1 MRKKHDSYARDEHL
15 EDYYA
20 KKDDVNVGFTLYF
33 IGTAMTQEITNF
45 TSFNFSD
52 DITKALED
60 MKFIKPSP
68 IQEQTIPLL
77 LEGRDAIALAQT
89 GTGKTAAFALPIL
102 QKLSSTIQGTQAL
115 ILAPTRELAIQ
126 VAEQF
131 ELLSKHQ
138 RGVTV
143 ATLCGGQEYSKQL
156 KQLRAG
162 AQIVVGTPGRI
173 LDHIERGTL
182 PLNNLRTFILDEADE
197 MLRMGFIEDVETILA
212 KLPNERQIA
221 LFSAT
226 MPYRIRQI
234 ATNYL
239 KNPASVEIKMDTA
252 TVKSIEQRF
261 LFASGHQ
268 KPEALARILEVEEHQ
283 GVIVFVRTKS
293 STEEVA
299 ELLQQQGLR
308 AMAIHGDITQALRER
323 IIAQFKSGAIDILV
337 ATDVAARGL
346 DVERVTHVIN
356 YDVPHDNETYV
367 HRIGR
372 TGRAGRSGVTILF
385 VTPKESRL
393 ISSIERHTRQ
403 RIEKVTVPNDHM
415 IQVARQQRFMAN
427 ITARLQHENLPSY
440 KRIVEEYIKENEVDA
455 VDVAATLAL
464 LVHKDLPW
472 KKEMVAF
479 KEPRQF
485 KEGRPESNGKFD
497 RAGRRDGKSFGD
509 RKPFGAERKSFG
521 DRKPFA
527 GDDRSN
533 SVAQDL
539 FRIDVGRVHGVKPGN
554 IVGAIANEAGLQS
567 RHITGLKI
575 NDDHS
580 TVRLPKGMSKEV
592 FNDLNK
598 AWVCGRQLN
607 LTLIA
612 SA

>member
-1 MRKKHDSYARDEHL
+1 
-15 EDYYA
+15 
-20 KKDDVNVGFTLYF
+20 
-33 IGTAMTQEITNF
+33 MTQEQPNF
-45 TSFNFSD
+45 ASFNFSSA
-52 DITKALED
+52 INQALEE

-68 IQEQTIPLL
+68 IQEQAIPLL
-77 LEGRDAIALAQT
+77 LKGGDAIALAQT

-102 QKLSSTIQGTQAL
+102 QKLEPTIQGTQAL

-131 ELLSKHQ
+131 ELLSAHL
-138 RGVTV
+138 RGVTIAV
-143 ATLCGGQEYSKQL
+143 LCGGQEYGRQL
-156 KQLRAG
+156 KQLRGG
-162 AQIVVGTPGRI
+162 AQVVVGTPGRI
-173 LDHIERGTL
+173 LDHIARGTL
-182 PLNNLRTFILDEADE
+182 PLDNLRTFVLDEADE

-212 KLPNERQIA
+212 RLPEQRQMA

-234 ATNYL
+234 ANTYL
-239 KNPASVEIKMDTA
+239 QDAASVEIRMETA

-261 LFASGHQ
+261 VFASGYQ
-268 KPEALARILEVEEHQ
+268 KPDALARILEVEEHQ

-299 ELLQQQGLR
+299 EHLQQQGLR
-308 AMAIHGDITQALRER
+308 AMAIHGDITQNLRER
-323 IIAQFKSGAIDILV
+323 IISQFKQGAIDILV

-356 YDVPHDNETYV
+356 YDMPHDNETYV

-372 TGRAGRSGVTILF
+372 TGRAGRSGVAILF

-393 ISSIERHTRQ
+393 ISGIERHTRQ

-427 ITARLQHENLPSY
+427 ITSRLTHENLPSY

-455 VDVAATLAL
+455 TDVAATLAL
-464 LVHKDLPW
+464 LLHKDLPW
-472 KKEMVAF
+472 KKEMPVVKA
-479 KEPRQF
+479 PVRAA
-485 KEGRPESNGKFD
+485 KEGRVERSSD
-497 RAGRRDGKSFGD
+497 RRFSDKKEFGSD
-509 RKPFGAERKSFG
+509 RKGFSGERRSFDK
-521 DRKPFA
+521 DRKKSYA
-527 GDDRSN
+527 DDN
-533 SVAQDL
+533 VVGQDL
-539 FRIDVGRVHGVKPGN
+539 FRLDVGKVHGVKPGN

-575 NDDHS
+575 HEDHS
-580 TVRLPKGMSKEV
+580 LVRLPKGMSKDV
-592 FNDLNK
+592 VRDLNK

-607 LTLIA
+607 LTLVGNEA
-612 SA
+612 

>member
-1 MRKKHDSYARDEHL
+1 
-15 EDYYA
+15 
-20 KKDDVNVGFTLYF
+20 
-33 IGTAMTQEITNF
+33 MTQEITNF
-45 TSFNFSD
+45 APFNFSD
-52 DITKALED
+52 ALNKALED
-60 MKFIKPSP
+60 MKFTTPSP
-68 IQEQTIPLL
+68 IQAQTIPLL

-102 QKLSSTIQGTQAL
+102 QNLSPTVKGTQAL

-131 ELLSKHQ
+131 EVLSVHQ
-138 RGVTV
+138 RGITV
-143 ATLCGGQEYSKQL
+143 AVLCGGQEYSKQL
-156 KQLRAG
+156 KQLRGG
-162 AQIVVGTPGRI
+162 AQVVVGTPGRI
-173 LDHIERGTL
+173 LDHIARGTL
-182 PLNNLRTFILDEADE
+182 PLDNLRTFILDEADE

-212 KLPNERQIA
+212 RLPEKKQIA

-226 MPYRIRQI
+226 MPPRIRQI
-234 ATNYL
+234 ANTYL
-239 KNPASVEIKMDTA
+239 DNPASVEIRMETA
-252 TVKSIEQRF
+252 TVKSVEQRY

-268 KPEALARILEVEEHQ
+268 KPDALIRVLEVEEYQ

-299 ELLQQQGLR
+299 EVLQQQGLR

-323 IIAQFKSGAIDILV
+323 IISQFKQGAIDVLV

-356 YDVPHDNETYV
+356 YDMPHDNETYV

-393 ISSIERHTRQ
+393 INNIERHTRQ
-403 RIEKVTVPNDHM
+403 RIDKVNVPNDHM

-427 ITARLQHENLPSY
+427 ITARLEHANLHSY
-440 KRIVEEYIKENEVDA
+440 KRIVEEYIKENEVSA

-464 LVHKDLPW
+464 LLHKDLPW
-472 KKEMVAF
+472 QKELSLPKSA
-479 KEPRQF
+479 PRST
-485 KEGRPESNGKFD
+485 KEGRVDNKFE
-497 RAGRRDGKSFGD
+497 RSRSGGD
-509 RKPFGAERKSFG
+509 ERKSFG
-521 DRKPFA
+521 GERKSFSGERKSFSDDKKSF
-527 GDDRSN
+527 GDDRKKFN
-533 SVAQDL
+533 DDTTPQDL
-539 FRIDVGRVHGVKPGN
+539 FRIDVGKVHGVKPGN

-567 RHITGLKI
+567 RFITGLKI
-575 NDDHS
+575 HDDHS

-592 FNDLNK
+592 VRDLTK

-607 LTLIA
+607 LTLITNGA
-612 SA
+612 